1 VKQTTG
7 PFPVDEPSDAEGGA
21 ATARSGSA
29 GEPAPPSPGPITYLV
44 VEASP
49 DGDWEWIAWG
59 GAAGHCYGHGTA
71 STQAAAVE
79 AAEAV
84 AAMLTDIGGTGER

>member
-1 VKQTTG
+1 MKRTTG
-7 PFPVDEPSDAEGGA
+7 PF
-21 ATARSGSA
+21 SA
-29 GEPAPPSPGPITYLV
+29 GERSVADGEAVAATPDSDGDPVSPVPGGITYLV

-84 AAMLTDIGGTGER
+84 AAMLTDTGGASEC